1 MEHNGAE
8 DIRLVGIDANTLTN
22 GLRHMENFL
31 RWIHC
36 SARGFLYSLIYTET
50 IMYNQEE
57 H

>member
-22 GLRHMENFL
+22 ELRHMENFL